1 MAEETQR
8 DEVREQLPPLE
19 TVESL
24 SAIDRIMAD
33 VKDIDISENELSLAD
48 DYPETK
54 MILTY
59 KGIGFGA
66 IGGIQFITGHQ
77 KNGKTFLMA
86 QLMAAILSK
95 DGERTKEYI
104 PELEF
109 NEELRNEFPNPT
121 VLYIDTE
128 QEKENTVKVAKRVH
142 WLCGWPLKEP
152 NDRFHVVWLRA
163 EDSNENRW
171 TKVRAA
177 IDKYKPL
184 AVFIDGIRDVIGDFN
199 DLKESATLIDQCM
212 AISTYLHCTFWSVL
226 HENPGND
233 KMRGHLGTEAA
244 NKASDVIRVRKQR
257 KGTNVVFDVEQVAA
271 RGRDIDPW
279 EFIVTDDAG
288 KLGVPKIVNSGV
300 QLLTVNDDNKEMKFA
315 NEEWNR
321 MTHFL
326 DTELGTA
333 KSLSKIKL
341 ERAMMKALKYGSPKC
356 RRFIN
361 YAIEVGILIERPGS
375 TWGFSKERLEEV
387 NEDLNE
393 SEDPTLPF

>member
-24 SAIDRIMAD
+24 SALDRIMAD
-33 VKDIDISENELSLAD
+33 VRDIDISENELSLAD

-104 PELEF
+104 PELEY
-109 NEELRNEFPNPT
+109 NEEIREEFPNPT

-128 QEKENTVKVAKRVH
+128 QEKENTAKVARRVH
-142 WLCGWPLKEP
+142 WLCGWPLNEP
-152 NDRFHVVWLRA
+152 NDRFHVIWLRA
-163 EDSNENRW
+163 EDSNEGRW
-171 TKVRAA
+171 AKVRAA

-184 AVFIDGIRDVIGDFN
+184 AVFIDGIRDVLGDFN
-199 DLKESATLIDQCM
+199 DLKESASLIDQCM
-212 AISTYLHCTFWSVL
+212 SMSTYLHCTFWSVL
-226 HENPGND
+226 HENPGSD

-244 NKASDVIRVRKQR
+244 NKASDVIRVTK
-257 KGTNVVFDVEQVAA
+257 KKTASGVKFEVEQIAA

-279 EFIVTDDAG
+279 EFVVTEDAG
-288 KLGVPKIVNSGV
+288 KLGVPKITNSGV
-300 QLLTVNDDNKEMKFA
+300 VLPSAVKIGGVGLNDWKRLCDA
-315 NEEWNR
+315 CD
-321 MTHFL
+321 L
-326 DTELGTA
+326 VLGNA
-333 KSLSKIKL
+333 ISLSKNKL
-341 ERAMMKALKYGSPKC
+341 EYQLKYACKFGTNKV
-356 RRFIN
+356 RDFIDK
-361 YAIEVGILIERPGS
+361 AVELGVLIERPGN
-375 TWGFSKERLEEV
+375 TWGYDKDRAREV
-387 NEDLNE
+387 IEKSDNKNN
-393 SEDPTLPF
+393 DPTMPF

>member
-95 DGERTKEYI
+95 GGERTKEYI

-109 NEELRNEFPNPT
+109 NEEIREEFPNPT

-128 QEKENTVKVAKRVH
+128 QEKENTAKVARRVH
-142 WLCGWPLKEP
+142 WLCGWPLNEP

-163 EDSNENRW
+163 EDSNEGRW
-171 TKVRAA
+171 AKVRAA

-184 AVFIDGIRDVIGDFN
+184 AVFVDGIRDVLGDFN
-199 DLKESATLIDQCM
+199 DLKESASLIDQCM
-212 AISTYLHCTFWSVL
+212 SMSTYLHCTFWSVL
-226 HENPGND
+226 HENPGSD

-244 NKASDVIRVRKQR
+244 NKASDVIRVTK
-257 KGTNVVFDVEQVAA
+257 KKTASGVTFEVEQVAA

-279 EFIVTDDAG
+279 EFVVTEDAG
-288 KLGVPKIVNSGV
+288 KLGVPKITNSGV
-300 QLLTVNDDNKEMKFA
+300 VLPSAVKIGGVSLIDWKRLCDACDLV
-315 NEEWNR
+315 
-321 MTHFL
+321 
-326 DTELGTA
+326 LGNA
-333 KSLSKIKL
+333 ISLSKNKL
-341 ERAMMKALKYGSPKC
+341 EYQLKYACKFGTNKV
-356 RRFIN
+356 RDFIDK
-361 YAIEVGILIERPGS
+361 AIEFGVIIERPGN
-375 TWGFSKERLEEV
+375 TWGYNKDRAIEFIEKLD
-387 NEDLNE
+387 NKNN
-393 SEDPTLPF
+393 DPTMPF

>member
-33 VKDIDISENELSLAD
+33 VRDIDISENELSLAD

-86 QLMAAILSK
+86 QLMAAILSNG
-95 DGERTKEYI
+95 GERTKEYI

-128 QEKENTVKVAKRVH
+128 QEKENTAKVARRVH
-142 WLCGWPLKEP
+142 WLCGWPLNEP

-163 EDSNENRW
+163 EDSNEGRW
-171 TKVRAA
+171 AKVRAA

-184 AVFIDGIRDVIGDFN
+184 AVFVDGIRDVLGDFN
-199 DLKESATLIDQCM
+199 DLKESASLIDQCM
-212 AISTYLHCTFWSVL
+212 SMSTYLHCTFWSVL
-226 HENPGND
+226 HENPGSD

-244 NKASDVIRVRKQR
+244 NKASDVIRVTK
-257 KGTNVVFDVEQVAA
+257 KKTGSGVTFEVEQVAA
-271 RGRDIDPW
+271 RGRDIESW
-279 EFIVTDDAG
+279 QFVVTDDAG
-288 KLGVPKIVNSGV
+288 RLGVPKITNSGMV
-300 QLLTVNDDNKEMKFA
+300 LQAEPSGNVSNVDW
-315 NEEWNR
+315 EELVMQCN
-321 MTHFL
+321 TI
-326 DTELGTA
+326 LGDA
-333 KSLSKIKL
+333 KSLSKNKL
-341 ERAMMKALKYGSPKC
+341 EKGLKAACKFGTTKI
-356 RRFIN
+356 RNFIN
-361 YAIEVGILIERPGS
+361 KAIEVGVLFERPGG
-375 TWGFSKERLEEV
+375 TWGFSKEKA
-387 NEDLNE
+387 NEIKQQSAMNGEPL
-393 SEDPTLPF
+393 LPF

>member
-33 VKDIDISENELSLAD
+33 VRDIDISENELSLAD
-48 DYPETK
+48 DYPDTK

-128 QEKENTVKVAKRVH
+128 QEKENTAKVARRVH
-142 WLCGWPLKEP
+142 WLCGWPLNEP

-163 EDSNENRW
+163 EDSNEGRW
-171 TKVRAA
+171 AKVRAA
-177 IDKYKPL
+177 INKYKPL
-184 AVFIDGIRDVIGDFN
+184 AVFVDGIRDVLGDFN
-199 DLKESATLIDQCM
+199 DLKESASLIDQCM
-212 AISTYLHCTFWSVL
+212 SMSTYLHCTFWSVL
-226 HENPGND
+226 HENPGSD

-244 NKASDVIRVRKQR
+244 NKASDVIRVTK
-257 KGTNVVFDVEQVAA
+257 KKTGSGVTFEVEQVAA
-271 RGRDIDPW
+271 RGRDIESW
-279 EFIVTDDAG
+279 QFVVTDDAG
-288 KLGVPKIVNSGV
+288 RLGVPKITNSGMV
-300 QLLTVNDDNKEMKFA
+300 LQAEPSGNVSNVDW
-315 NEEWNR
+315 EELVMQCN
-321 MTHFL
+321 TI
-326 DTELGTA
+326 LGDA
-333 KSLSKIKL
+333 KSLSKNKL
-341 ERAMMKALKYGSPKC
+341 EKGLKAACKFGTTKI
-356 RRFIN
+356 RNFIN
-361 YAIEVGILIERPGS
+361 KAIEVGVLFERPGG
-375 TWGFSKERLEEV
+375 TWGFSKEKA
-387 NEDLNE
+387 NEIKQQSAMNGEPL
-393 SEDPTLPF
+393 LPF

>member
-95 DGERTKEYI
+95 GGDRTKEYI
-104 PELEF
+104 PGLEY
-109 NEELRNEFPNPT
+109 NEEIREEFPNPT

-128 QEKENTVKVAKRVH
+128 QEKENTAKVARRVH
-142 WLCGWPLKEP
+142 WLCGWPLNEP
-152 NDRFHVVWLRA
+152 NDRFHVIWLRA
-163 EDSNENRW
+163 EDSNEGRW
-171 TKVRAA
+171 AKVRAA
-177 IDKYKPL
+177 IGKYKPL
-184 AVFIDGIRDVIGDFN
+184 AVFVDGIRDVLGDFN
-199 DLKESATLIDQCM
+199 DLKESASLIDQCM
-212 AISTYLHCTFWSVL
+212 SMSTYLHCTFWSVL
-226 HENPGND
+226 HENPGSD

-244 NKASDVIRVRKQR
+244 NKASDVIRVTK
-257 KGTNVVFDVEQVAA
+257 KKTGSGVTFEVEQVAA
-271 RGRDIDPW
+271 RGRDIESW
-279 EFIVTDDAG
+279 QFVVTDDAG
-288 KLGVPKIVNSGV
+288 RLGVPKITNSGMV
-300 QLLTVNDDNKEMKFA
+300 LQAEPSGNVSNVDW
-315 NEEWNR
+315 EELVMQCN
-321 MTHFL
+321 TI
-326 DTELGTA
+326 LGDA
-333 KSLSKIKL
+333 KSLSKNKL
-341 ERAMMKALKYGSPKC
+341 EKGLKAACKFGTTKI
-356 RRFIN
+356 RNFIN
-361 YAIEVGILIERPGS
+361 KAIEVGVLFERPGG
-375 TWGFSKERLEEV
+375 TWGFSKEKA
-387 NEDLNE
+387 NEIKQQSAMNGEPL
-393 SEDPTLPF
+393 LPF

>member
-1 MAEETQR
+1 MAEEKQR

-86 QLMAAILSK
+86 QLMAAILSNG
-95 DGERTKEYI
+95 GERTKEYI

-128 QEKENTVKVAKRVH
+128 QEKENTAKVARRVH
-142 WLCGWPLKEP
+142 WLCGWPLNEP

-163 EDSNENRW
+163 EDSNEGRW
-171 TKVRAA
+171 AKVRAA
-177 IDKYKPL
+177 INKYKPL
-184 AVFIDGIRDVIGDFN
+184 AVFVDGIRDVLGDFN
-199 DLKESATLIDQCM
+199 DLKESASLIDQCM
-212 AISTYLHCTFWSVL
+212 SMSTYLHCTFWSVL
-226 HENPGND
+226 HENPGSD

-244 NKASDVIRVRKQR
+244 NKASDVIRVTK
-257 KGTNVVFDVEQVAA
+257 KKTGSGVTFEVEQVAA
-271 RGRDIDPW
+271 RGRDIESW
-279 EFIVTDDAG
+279 QFVVTDDAG
-288 KLGVPKIVNSGV
+288 RLGVPKITNSGMV
-300 QLLTVNDDNKEMKFA
+300 LQAEPSGNVSNVDW
-315 NEEWNR
+315 EELVMQCN
-321 MTHFL
+321 TI
-326 DTELGTA
+326 LGDA
-333 KSLSKIKL
+333 KSLSKNKL
-341 ERAMMKALKYGSPKC
+341 EKGLKAACKFGTTKI
-356 RRFIN
+356 RNFIN
-361 YAIEVGILIERPGS
+361 KAIEVGVLFERPGG
-375 TWGFSKERLEEV
+375 TWGFSKEKA
-387 NEDLNE
+387 NEIKQQSAMNGEPL
-393 SEDPTLPF
+393 LPF